1 MLICLFVDDPC
12 NDRARYCLGPHRLK
26 DAQNYKKFPPK
37 LFVFSS
43 NFVNSQ
49 KNLIP
54 KNFLFL
60 FFEEKMLKELKIRI
74 EDGPKKPSIHSLMVI
89 FSKG

>member
-1 MLICLFVDDPC
+1 MLICLFVDDNRLNPC
-12 NDRARYCLGPHRLK
+12 NDRARYGLGPHRLK
-26 DAQNYKKFPPK
+26 DAQNYKYFPPK

-49 KNLIP
+49 KILFP

-60 FFEEKMLKELKIRI
+60 FFEEKMLKELKIRK
-74 EDGPKKPSIHSLMVI
+74 EDGPKKPSIV
-89 FSKG
+89 